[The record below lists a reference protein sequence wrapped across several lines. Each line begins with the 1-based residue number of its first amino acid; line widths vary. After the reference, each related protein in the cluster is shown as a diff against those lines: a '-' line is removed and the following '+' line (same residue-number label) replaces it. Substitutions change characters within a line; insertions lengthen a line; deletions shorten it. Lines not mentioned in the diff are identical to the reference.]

1 MGSSAAQKEML
12 MPTAPQLV
20 HRYGRLPL
28 AVMTAAAL
36 AAPIL
41 AHGVAD
47 RSPAGTALI
56 RPAAATSYSPPKMR
70 LVQANL
76 RIGTPVRKFQADVR
90 KVLSTHPDFVT
101 YQEVAHRH
109 DSVLAP
115 GKYDVWRAGGDYQ
128 GETAVAWNAKKW
140 HDIGHGDTMLSFK
153 KGKPKGQNYYWG
165 VRYANWV
172 TLRNDS
178 GRTLSVVSAHFA
190 PDTKYTRDLT
200 KPSARRLGR
209 LTDKLGQRGPVL
221 LGGDLNVSYHS
232 SKYPRGILTDHRIV
246 PTYDVLQRREVTS
259 GKNVTLDYVM
269 ARGIARFGVSH
280 QFTLGL
286 NSDHNAVGAD
296 FSPMPDSLKPTN
308 VHFGTGTV
316 MSEPNGSTRDQR
328 VIIRSAIKAIRSAK
342 SGGAIHLASRS
353 LDAPQVVSSLID
365 AHERGVH
372 VQVLTGD
379 RRKTV
384 AEKRLT
390 SVLGSGVKNKN
401 WAVNRPGAFG
411 NLPATTLL
419 VSRTGGTPAFRLT
432 SGVGL
437 VPASA
442 QGRQRATITAAT
454 SAYDPLFR
462 RFFAAVGRKV

>member
-1 MGSSAAQKEML
+1 MMTATALVAPVLVHGVGDGSSE
-12 MPTAPQLV
+12 
-20 HRYGRLPL
+20 G
-28 AVMTAAAL
+28 AVLT
-36 AAPIL
+36 
-41 AHGVAD
+41 
-47 RSPAGTALI
+47 

-76 RIGTPVRKFQADVR
+76 RIGTPVKKFQADVR
-90 KVLSTHPDFVT
+90 KVLRSHPDFVT

-115 GKYDVWRAGGDYQ
+115 GKYSVWRAGGDYQ

-140 HDIGHGDTMLSFK
+140 HDIGHGDTVLSFK
-153 KGKPKGQNYYWG
+153 KGKPKGQNYSWG

-172 TLRNDS
+172 TLRNSS
-178 GRTLSVVSAHFA
+178 GRKVSIVSVHFA
-190 PDTKYTRDLT
+190 PDTKYTRNLT
-200 KPSARRLGR
+200 KPSARRLGNLADR
-209 LTDKLGQRGPVL
+209 LGKRGPVL

-232 SKYPRGILTDHRIV
+232 KSYPRGILTDHRIV
-246 PTYDVLQRREVTS
+246 PTYDVLQKRAITS

-269 ARGIARFGVSH
+269 ARGIAGFGVSH

-296 FSPMPDSLKPTN
+296 FSPLPDSLKPSN

-342 SGGAIHLASRS
+342 KGSAIHLASRS
-353 LDAPQVVSSLID
+353 LDARQVVSSLIE
-365 AHERGVH
+365 ARQRGVH

-379 RRKTV
+379 RRKTA

-390 SVLGSGVKNKN
+390 SVLGSKVKNKN
-401 WAVNRPGAFG
+401 WAVNRPGAFSK
-411 NLPATTLL
+411 LPATTLL
-419 VSRTGGTPAFRLT
+419 VSKTGGTPAFRLS

-442 QGRQRATITAAT
+442 QGRQRATISAAK
-454 SAYDPLFR
+454 SSYDSLFR
-462 RFFAAVGRKV
+462 RFFAAVGRNVG